1 MHRGE
6 LPRSFK
12 LLLGVAAGLI
22 GIGVV
27 AIGATLWL
35 LRSDAIRN
43 TQQNA
48 GNIATILAEQTSHMV
63 RGIDATLIDL
73 REHLSASDY
82 PDSAAMR
89 DALRTREFYEHLSRR
104 LSQLPH
110 ADVIAILD
118 DQGRLINSTRRW
130 PVIEFDFSDR
140 DYFQHPRDFNDGRL
154 YVGLPVEARGVGIRT
169 IYFSRRLETSTG
181 DFLGV
186 ITIGVPLQYFERV
199 YDSISDLKD
208 QSFLFLRR
216 DGTALIR
223 YPDTTDR
230 AGMKMPPDSPWHDV
244 VRAGGSFYRSPGYF
258 DGGPRLVAVRPLRGY
273 PLVVNVGAD
282 EAAALRT
289 WQRRATLIGIG
300 TLLAVICSGLLLWAL
315 AGQVR
320 KLSRSEAA
328 LAAREAGLEEKS
340 HELEQ
345 VNARLDAAVN
355 NMSQGLCMFD
365 KDERLLLCNDRYRS
379 MYRLSPDQ
387 IRLGCHPREL
397 LEQRVASGT
406 FLGDPEEYRASTAAR
421 LSQGETFYQTAELAD
436 GRIIAMSFQP
446 VVGGGWVATHE
457 DITER
462 QKIEARIAHMARHD
476 TLTGLAN
483 RVLFMERID
492 VAIERLNRLGESFA
506 IFVFDLDLFK
516 SVNDTLGH
524 AIGDELLRLFARRLE
539 ACALPGWTVAR
550 IGGDEFAFIQIASS
564 DQRAAAIGLAEK
576 IINEVGAAFDIDG
589 HRIVLG
595 VSIGV
600 TLAPRDGDDAA
611 ELMKNADLA
620 LARAKAEGR
629 CCYRFFEPKMDAAAR
644 LHRALEID
652 LRNALLRGEFV
663 LHYQPLIDIA
673 SHTIC
678 GAEALVRWR
687 HPEHGLVP
695 PDRFISI
702 AEETGAIIPMGEWI
716 LETACAEAA
725 KWPRHVRI
733 AVNLSPIQF
742 RSPRLVTAVR
752 EALAHSG
759 LAPERLEL
767 EITESVLLQKDAG
780 NLATL
785 HALAELGVCI
795 ALDDFGTGYSS
806 LSYLRTFPF
815 DKIKIDRSFIAGMG
829 ERADCSAIVSAITSL
844 GRSLDV
850 ATTAEGVETR
860 EQLALLRAAG
870 CSQAQGYLFSRPVP
884 ASELDLCAD
893 YEHFRAA

>member
-1 MHRGE
+1 MHRGG

-22 GIGVV
+22 GFGVI

-35 LRSDAIRN
+35 LRSDAIRT
-43 TQQNA
+43 TQHAA
-48 GNIATILAEQTSHMV
+48 GNIATILADQTGYVV
-63 RGIDATLIDL
+63 RGLDVTLVDV

-82 PDSAAMR
+82 PNSAAMR
-89 DALRTREFYEHLSRR
+89 KALQTREFHEHLLRR

-118 DQGRLINSTRRW
+118 DHGRLINSTRRW
-130 PVIEFDFSDR
+130 PLREFDFSDR
-140 DYFQHPRDFNDGRL
+140 DFFQHFRAEASERL
-154 YVGLPVEARGVGIRT
+154 YVGLPVESREVGTKT
-169 IYFSRRLETSTG
+169 IYFARRLETSTG
-181 DFLGV
+181 AFLGV
-186 ITIGVPLQYFERV
+186 VAIGVPLQYFERV
-199 YDSISDLKD
+199 YDSITDMKD

-216 DGTALIR
+216 DGTVLIR
-223 YPDTTDR
+223 YPDATDR
-230 AGMKMPPDSPWHDV
+230 AGMKIPPDSPWHEV
-244 VRAGGSFYRSPGYF
+244 VRTGGGYYRSPGYF
-258 DGGPRLVAVRPLRGY
+258 DGGPRLAGVRPLRGY
-273 PLVVNVGAD
+273 PLVVNIGVD
-282 EAAALRT
+282 ESAALQT
-289 WQRRATLIGIG
+289 WRRRAMLIGLG
-300 TLLAVICSGLLLWAL
+300 TLLALICTGLLLWTL
-315 AGQVR
+315 TGQVH
-320 KLSRSEAA
+320 KLARSQAT
-328 LAAREAGLEEKS
+328 LASREAGLEEKS

-345 VNARLDAAVN
+345 LNARLDAAVN

-365 KDERLLLCNDRYRS
+365 KDERLLLCNERYRT
-379 MYRLSPDQ
+379 MYRLSPEQ
-387 IRLGCHPREL
+387 IRLGCAPREL

-421 LSQGETFYQTAELAD
+421 FAQGETFYQTAELAD

-476 TLTGLAN
+476 TLTGLSN

-506 IFVFDLDLFK
+506 VFVFDLDLFK
-516 SVNDTLGH
+516 SVNDSLGH
-524 AIGDELLRLFARRLE
+524 AIGDELLRRFARRLE
-539 ACALPGWTVAR
+539 ACTLPGWTAAR
-550 IGGDEFAFIQIASS
+550 IGGDEFAFIQIAPS
-564 DQRAAAIGLAEK
+564 DQRAIAIGLAEK
-576 IINEVGAAFDIDG
+576 IIGEVGAAFDIDG
-589 HRIVLG
+589 HRIAIG
-595 VSIGV
+595 VSIGI
-600 TLAPRDGDDAA
+600 TLAPQDGDDAA

-629 CCYRFFEPKMDAAAR
+629 GCYRFFEPEMDAAAR
-644 LHRALEID
+644 LHRTMEID
-652 LRNALLRGEFV
+652 LRNALLRHEFE
-663 LHYQPLIDIA
+663 LHYQPLVDIA
-673 SHTIC
+673 SHMIC

-702 AEETGAIIPMGEWI
+702 AEETGAIIPMGECI
-716 LETACAEAA
+716 LKTACVEAA
-725 KWPRHVRI
+725 KWPRRVKV

-742 RSPRLVTAVR
+742 RSPRLVDAVR
-752 EALAHSG
+752 EALAQSG
-759 LAPERLEL
+759 LAPQRLEL

-785 HALAELGVCI
+785 HELADLGVSI

-806 LSYLRTFPF
+806 LSYLRAFPF
-815 DKIKIDRSFIAGMG
+815 QKIKIDRSFIAGMG
-829 ERADCSAIVSAITSL
+829 EHADCSAIVSAITSL

-884 ASELDLCAD
+884 ASELDLTVD
-893 YEHFRAA
+893 YEFLRAA